1 LVAGDTTERERR
13 PEVAALDDVEFTH
26 QLGPYAVF
34 DQRFQLR
41 TPDPAAAALL
51 EELYA
56 AMAVDPADV
65 GHLDGVVDY
74 RFVPPSA
81 GEHGSVFRDDQLLGR
96 GSQPATLLGRL
107 VWAINQQ
114 VIKGTPDRLLL
125 HAAAA
130 DLDGVGVLVP
140 AKMESG
146 KTTLVTGLLDR
157 GLGYLTDEAASI
169 TTGLVLE
176 GYSKPLSID
185 QGAWE
190 VVPQHEPNDDEVAAY
205 FSTQWQVPAQR
216 ISRVVERSRLAL
228 IVFRRFEAGTPLR
241 FERLRVAEA
250 VRPMIESTFVTDRPH
265 ISAERLREIVTVLE
279 QVPAYE
285 LVGGE
290 LDDACDAVIRTLRA
304 LRDEGRTAQ
313 LWDPGTK

>member
-1 LVAGDTTERERR
+1 VAGETAERERR
-13 PEVAALDDVEFTH
+13 PEVAALDNVEFAH
-26 QLGPYAVF
+26 VLGPYAVF
-34 DQRFQLR
+34 GQRFQLR
-41 TPDPAAAALL
+41 TPDPVASAML

-56 AMAVDPADV
+56 AMAVDPAEV
-65 GHLDGVVDY
+65 GHLDEVVDY
-74 RFVPPSA
+74 RFVPPI
-81 GEHGSVFRDDQLLGR
+81 GDEHGSVFRDDQLLGR

-125 HAAAA
+125 HASAA
-130 DLDGVGVLVP
+130 DLDGVGVMVP

-157 GLGYLTDEAASI
+157 GLGYLTDEAASV
-169 TTGLVLE
+169 TTDLVLE
-176 GYSKPLSID
+176 GYAKPLSID
-185 QGAWE
+185 KGAWE
-190 VVPQHEPNDDEVAAY
+190 VVPHHEPSDDEVAAY

-216 ISRVVERSRLAL
+216 ISRVVDRSRLAL
-228 IVFRRFEAGTPLR
+228 IVFRRYEPDTPLR
-241 FERLRVAEA
+241 FERLRVADA

-265 ISAERLREIVTVLE
+265 LPADRLRELVAVLE

-290 LDDACDAVIRTLRA
+290 LDEACEAVIRTLRSS
-304 LRDEGRTAQ
+304 
-313 LWDPGTK
+313 